1 MTVSGFTQWKI
12 VVKFNR
18 AQKKNEAGDWEKQE
32 YDLGNKRVQDQHKL
46 LIIFFS
52 SIYFNLPNIV

>member
-18 AQKKNEAGDWEKQE
+18 ARKKNEAGDWEKRE
-32 YDLGNKRVQDQHKL
+32 YDLGNKRVQDQHNL
-46 LIIFFS
+46 LIILFLQFI
-52 SIYFNLPNIV
+52 SIYRI